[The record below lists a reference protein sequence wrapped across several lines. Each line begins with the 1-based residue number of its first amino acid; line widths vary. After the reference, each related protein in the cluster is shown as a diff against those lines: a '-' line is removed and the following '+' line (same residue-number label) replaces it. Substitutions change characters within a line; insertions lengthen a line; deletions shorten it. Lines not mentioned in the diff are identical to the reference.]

1 MVEVD
6 GEVGPVEGEVH
17 GSVHQA
23 RSKEVNGVS
32 VRGHGD
38 RGGKHGTGNQ
48 TI

>member
-1 MVEVD
+1 MAEVD
-6 GEVGPVEGEVH
+6 GEVGPVVGEVH

-38 RGGKHGTGNQ
+38 KGDKHGPRNQ
-48 TI
+48 TV